1 MTSSGGG
8 TSRSDDGGRQRRRA
22 LRAHADLFASAI
34 KEETDRLSKLANVVE
49 ALIQA
54 GDGHIVEAMQVADT
68 HVAGVCVLGGE
79 KSASGPRFSGGI
91 GFPQLLHTRPS
102 RAGYFKFTGRGF
114 RPRLVSRWTHSGV
127 RAARGV
133 VHNEAP
139 GPHLG
144 TQKPVHPGRAG
155 NLPISYAL
163 SPFHPVFGISFGG

>member
-68 HVAGVCVLGGE
+68 HVAGVCVLGARNLATE
-79 KSASGPRFSGGI
+79 LWWDHEDPHVLVDSARAR
-91 GFPQLLHTRPS
+91 QVARMLLQQNR
-102 RAGYFKFTGRGF
+102 
-114 RPRLVSRWTHSGV
+114 
-127 RAARGV
+127 
-133 VHNEAP
+133 EAP
-139 GPHLG
+139 NAWFYEAQELAELWERSRRRRV
-144 TQKPVHPGRAG
+144 QKVMTRMRGRNQHPRDRT
-155 NLPISYAL
+155 PRKRR
-163 SPFHPVFGISFGG
+163 